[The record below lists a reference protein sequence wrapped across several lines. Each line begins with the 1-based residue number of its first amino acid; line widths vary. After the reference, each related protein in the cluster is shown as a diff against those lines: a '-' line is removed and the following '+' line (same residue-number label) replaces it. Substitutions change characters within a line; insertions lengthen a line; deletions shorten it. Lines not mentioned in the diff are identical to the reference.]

1 MERVKI
7 TSDVA
12 VSESQCNDCTL
23 TLHKI
28 ECTLGSHTYTG
39 SYYTSTRNG
48 KTVKG
53 DYYIET
59 KDGRKTY
66 GYSPRL
72 GRAVRKCR

>member
-12 VSESQCNDCTL
+12 VSDEQFQDCTL
-23 TLHKI
+23 TRHEI

-39 SYYTSTRNG
+39 YYYTSTRNG
-48 KTVKG
+48 RTVKG

-59 KDGRKTY
+59 KDGRKSF

-72 GRAVRKCR
+72 GRAVRKCL